1 MLERTT
7 EMNLLYDFYHP
18 LLTEKQR
25 LLLEMYYLEDWSLSE
40 IAEHQG
46 VTRQAIFESI
56 KRAGKLLTDLEEKL
70 RLIQKHHQRQQIAE
84 QLLHQ
89 LENHLDAK
97 TVAEPLIRKMIEL
110 D

>member
-1 MLERTT
+1 MLEQTT

-46 VTRQAIFESI
+46 VTRQAVFESI
-56 KRAGKLLTDLEEKL
+56 KRAGKLLMDLEEKL
-70 RLIQKHHQRQQIAE
+70 RLIQKHRQRQQIAE

-89 LENHLDAK
+89 LENYLDAK